1 MNWCK
6 IPSMNKMYEMSLI
19 LHEAGIVL
27 LLLIFLLSI
36 WQLNRVENTLGYL
49 KKMRIQAPMIMMA
62 MFVPIFTG
70 MVMMAAKHLSFSVPN
85 IVMIILSIVL
95 IIFEIKRARPLK
107 YASIMEKDT
116 FEQYKKDA
124 TMILVSE
131 SALIVLISI
140 WMYV

>member
-1 MNWCK
+1 
-6 IPSMNKMYEMSLI
+6 MYEMSLI

-107 YASIMEKDT
+107 YASIMEKDV

-124 TMILVSE
+124 TMILVGE

-140 WMYV
+140 WMYA

>member
-1 MNWCK
+1 
-6 IPSMNKMYEMSLI
+6 MYEMSLI

-107 YASIMEKDT
+107 YASIMEKDV

-124 TMILVSE
+124 TMILVGE

>member
-1 MNWCK
+1 
-6 IPSMNKMYEMSLI
+6 MNKMYEMSLM

-27 LLLIFLLSI
+27 MLLIFLLSI
-36 WQLNRVENTLGYL
+36 WQLNRVEDTLGYL

-70 MVMMAAKHLSFSVPN
+70 MVMMAAKHLSFTIPN

-95 IIFEIKRARPLK
+95 IIFEIKRSRPLK
-107 YASIMEKDT
+107 FASIMEKEV

-124 TMILVSE
+124 TMILVGE

-140 WMYV
+140 WMYA

>member
-6 IPSMNKMYEMSLI
+6 ISGMNKMYEMSLI

-107 YASIMEKDT
+107 YASIMEKDV

-124 TMILVSE
+124 TMILVGE

-140 WMYV
+140 WMYA

>member
-6 IPSMNKMYEMSLI
+6 IPGMNKMYEMSLM

-107 YASIMEKDT
+107 YASIMEKDV

-124 TMILVSE
+124 TMILVGE

-140 WMYV
+140 WMYA

>member
-1 MNWCK
+1 
-6 IPSMNKMYEMSLI
+6 MYEMSLM

-107 YASIMEKDT
+107 YASIMEKDV

-124 TMILVSE
+124 TMILVGE

-140 WMYV
+140 WMYA

>member
-1 MNWCK
+1 MG
-6 IPSMNKMYEMSLI
+6 LV

-27 LLLIFLLSI
+27 MLVIFLLSL
-36 WQLNRVENTLGYL
+36 WQLNRVEDILSYL

-70 MVMMAAKHLSFSVPN
+70 MVMMAAKHLNFTVPN
-85 IVMIILSIVL
+85 IAMIILSLVL
-95 IIFEIKRARPLK
+95 IGFELKRVKPLK
-107 YASIMEKDT
+107 FASIMEKDV
-116 FEQYKKDA
+116 FEKYKKDA
-124 TMILVSE
+124 TMILVIE

>member
-1 MNWCK
+1 MSWCK
-6 IPSMNKMYEMSLI
+6 ILSMNNMYEMSLL
-19 LHEAGIVL
+19 LHEAGIVFIL
-27 LLLIFLLSI
+27 VIFLLSL
-36 WQLNRVENTLGYL
+36 WQLNRVEDVLAYL

-70 MVMMAAKHLSFSVPN
+70 MVMMASKHLTFTVPN
-85 IVMIILSIVL
+85 IVMIILSLVL
-95 IIFEIKRARPLK
+95 IIFEVKRTKPLK
-107 YASIMEKDT
+107 FAKIMEEGA

-131 SALIVLISI
+131 SALIILISI

>member
-1 MNWCK
+1 
-6 IPSMNKMYEMSLI
+6 MYDMSLM
-19 LHEAGIVL
+19 LHEAGIVF
-27 LLLIFLLSI
+27 LLLIFLLSL
-36 WQLNRVENTLGYL
+36 WQLNRVEDTLGYL

-70 MVMMAAKHLSFSVPN
+70 MVMMAAKHLSFTIPN
-85 IVMIILSIVL
+85 IVMIILSLVL
-95 IIFEIKRARPLK
+95 IVFEIKRSRPLK
-107 YASIMEKDT
+107 FVTIMEKDV

-124 TMILVSE
+124 TMILVAE

>member
-1 MNWCK
+1 
-6 IPSMNKMYEMSLI
+6 MNKMYDMSLM

-27 LLLIFLLSI
+27 MLLIFLLSI
-36 WQLNRVENTLGYL
+36 WQLNRVEDTLGYL

-70 MVMMAAKHLSFSVPN
+70 MVMMAAKHLSFSIPN
-85 IVMIILSIVL
+85 IVMIILSVVL
-95 IIFEIKRARPLK
+95 IIFEIKRSRPLK
-107 YASIMEKDT
+107 FASIMETDV

-124 TMILVSE
+124 TMILVGE

-140 WMYV
+140 WMYA